1 MRPQKNALEW
11 IVFAVSALLI
21 LGVLAALIQ
30 TARTSHHAPPD
41 LFIETGPGVQKHG
54 VFQVPVTITNRGDH
68 TAEDAQIEIVL
79 LEGEVEVEHAEME
92 VAFVP
97 SGSTRNGFV
106 SFRRNPASFRVVTR
120 ATFNEP

>member
-21 LGVLAALIQ
+21 LGVLAVLIQ
-30 TARTSHHAPPD
+30 TARKSHHGPPD
-41 LFIETGPGVQKHG
+41 LLIETGAGVEKHG
-54 VFQVPVTITNRGDH
+54 VFQVPVTITNRGDQ
-68 TAEDAQIEIVL
+68 TAEDAQIEILL
-79 LEGEVEVEHAEME
+79 LEGDVEVERAEME

-97 SGSTRNGFV
+97 SGSRRNGFV
-106 SFRRNPASFRVVTR
+106 SFRHNPGSFAVVTR